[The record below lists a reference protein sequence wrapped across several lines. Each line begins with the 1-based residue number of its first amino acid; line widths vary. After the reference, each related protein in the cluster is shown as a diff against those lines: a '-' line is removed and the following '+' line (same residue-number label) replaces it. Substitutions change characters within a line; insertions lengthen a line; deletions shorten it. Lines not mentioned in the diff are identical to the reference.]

1 MFPVYCVDEG
11 FLGARASRP
20 HNAWHSLGQLLHLDR
35 PATAP
40 WPSFGLAVAVTAN
53 VTAARKVA
61 LMLSDPYKDAGGTP
75 ALPGAITLSWEESQK
90 PSRRRRLMRW
100 GVEHVAIGA
109 ALRSFKSLHNQQ
121 RHQPS
126 DRALHPSEPQ
136 TQRHHP
142 AAALSPRTTIDRK
155 IRRSPGAPQAET
167 GGRLRDVWRPA
178 GRGC

>member
-61 LMLSDPYKDAGGTP
+61 LMLSDPSTR
-75 ALPGAITLSWEESQK
+75 ISHQ
-90 PSRRRRLMRW
+90 
-100 GVEHVAIGA
+100 VAECVV
-109 ALRSFKSLHNQQ
+109 KSGLF
-121 RHQPS
+121 S
-126 DRALHPSEPQ
+126 
-136 TQRHHP
+136 
-142 AAALSPRTTIDRK
+142 
-155 IRRSPGAPQAET
+155 AP
-167 GGRLRDVWRPA
+167 
-178 GRGC
+178 